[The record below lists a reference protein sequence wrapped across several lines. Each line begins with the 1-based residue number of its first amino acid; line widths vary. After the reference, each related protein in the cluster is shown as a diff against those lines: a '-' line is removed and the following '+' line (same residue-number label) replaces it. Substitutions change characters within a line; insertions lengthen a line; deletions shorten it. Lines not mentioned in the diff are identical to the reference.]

1 MESTLSVYSPEM
13 ECPLPSKG
21 QLLTTATSHFSVDGA
36 STSFLRYAYYH
47 IGIIFPP
54 TPREAGGGGN
64 SCCKLKDL
72 IILLPV
78 SLFEAF
84 YIKMLED

>member
-1 MESTLSVYSPEM
+1 MESTLSIYSPEM
-13 ECPLPSKG
+13 ECPLPSNG
-21 QLLTTATSHFSVDGA
+21 QLLTTETSHFSVDGA
-36 STSFLRYAYYH
+36 STRVLHCACYH

-54 TPREAGGGGN
+54 TPREAGKN

-72 IILLPV
+72 IIPLRV
-78 SLFEAF
+78 SLFKAF